1 MLWCARTKNGVCM
14 DVAAVI
20 APETSSRDLVRR
32 LRTALGAEE
41 ATDTMPESM
50 AWHLFME
57 LERRGEPDAARL
69 FIAALRTLHSRR
81 TIAGVMLGVVEVDA
95 DEHRM
100 VDDAYLADLWKSYK
114 KCIRTQKTGPASQLL
129 RDIEAQLHLK

>member
-1 MLWCARTKNGVCM
+1 MVRPTLDNGVRM

-20 APETSSRDLVRR
+20 HPETTSRDLVRR
-32 LRTALGAEE
+32 LRTGLGAEE
-41 ATDTMPESM
+41 AGTTMPESL
-50 AWHLFME
+50 AWHVFLE

-69 FIAALRTLHSRR
+69 FVAALRTLHSRR
-81 TIAGVMLGVVEVDA
+81 TIAGVNLGVLEVDA
-95 DEHRM
+95 DEHRL
-100 VDDAYLADLWKSYK
+100 VDDLYLADLWKSYK